1 MDLISNPE
9 ANTYCIIQLRN
20 VSAFSFK
27 GTSDMFDSYVSVPI
41 CYSFFLKSSSLQEK
55 EKILYCLAASFKVP
69 LILLNI

>member
-9 ANTYCIIQLRN
+9 ANTYCIIQFRN

-41 CYSFFLKSSSLQEK
+41 CYSFFFKIFLPSRKRENIISSSCIFQSTIDSSE
-55 EKILYCLAASFKVP
+55 I
-69 LILLNI
+69 